1 MTLKTLILRYS
12 AFAVIATL
20 VNLATQELVL
30 VLAGA
35 RMDVWV
41 AVAVVAGTGTGLVVK
56 YLLDKHWIFDDQSA
70 AIGQQFA
77 LYTVMGIATT
87 GIFWGSVAL
96 AWTIWG
102 TDAARISG
110 AIAGL
115 SIGYVTKYML
125 DRRYVFTDARLQ
137 VA

>member
-1 MTLKTLILRYS
+1 MTLKILILRYS
-12 AFAVIATL
+12 AFAAIAIL

-30 VLAGA
+30 MAGG
-35 RMDVWV
+35 RTDVWV
-41 AVAVVAGTGTGLVVK
+41 AIAVVAGTGTGLVVK
-56 YLLDKHWIFDDQSA
+56 YLLDKRWIFDDPNA

-87 GIFWGSVAL
+87 VIFWGSVAL
-96 AWTIWG
+96 AWAIWG
-102 TDAARISG
+102 TDAARIAG
-110 AIAGL
+110 AIFGL
-115 SIGYVTKYML
+115 TIGYVTKYML